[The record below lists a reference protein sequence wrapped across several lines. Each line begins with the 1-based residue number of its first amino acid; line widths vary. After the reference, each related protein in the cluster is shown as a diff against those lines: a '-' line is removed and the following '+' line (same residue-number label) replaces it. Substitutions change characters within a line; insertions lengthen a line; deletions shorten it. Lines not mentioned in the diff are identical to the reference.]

1 MLLSRGD
8 RYYHAQISSAGKLE
22 VASEVTGWRLA
33 PLVVGLEHGW
43 RVRAATPHELRMIRL
58 SGYRLDADAYP
69 QLVAW
74 MTRPVR

>member
-1 MLLSRGD
+1 MLLSRNGTF
-8 RYYHAQISSAGKLE
+8 YHGQITTAGELE
-22 VASEVTGWRLA
+22 VASEVTAWRLA

-74 MTRPVR
+74 MSGR